1 MVLAVFAG
9 LPGVGKSTLAA
20 RVATE
25 LPATVLAVDTVDFTL
40 QRYEVT
46 EPRPGYAAYGVVAAL
61 AEVQLRI
68 GHHVI
73 IDAVN
78 PVKTARHL
86 WVELADRLTVP
97 LRVVEVVCGD
107 EAEHRRRV
115 ETRFAVRDHDGI
127 PDWVRVLERQREY
140 EPYLG
145 PRLVVDTFLAEDP
158 VAPVVAYL
166 SEPPPAPAPSAAG
179 LSSAPSAADVSARSD
194 EPEKSL

>member
-25 LPATVLAVDTVDFTL
+25 LPASVLAVDTVDFAM

-73 IDAVN
+73 IDAVS
-78 PVKTARHL
+78 PVKAARQL
-86 WVELADRLTVP
+86 WVDLAERLAVP
-97 LRVVEVVCGD
+97 LRVVAVVCGD
-107 EAEHRRRV
+107 DAEHRRRV
-115 ETRFAVRDHDGI
+115 EARYAARDHEGV
-127 PDWVRVLERQREY
+127 PDWVRVLERQAEY

-145 PRLVVDTFLAEDP
+145 PRLVVDTYLAPEP
-158 VAPVVAYL
+158 VGPVLEYL
-166 SEPPPAPAPSAAG
+166 N
-179 LSSAPSAADVSARSD
+179 
-194 EPEKSL
+194 

>member
-25 LPATVLAVDTVDFTL
+25 LPAAVLAVDTVDFTL
-40 QRYEVT
+40 RRYEVS

-61 AEVQLRI
+61 AETQLRI

-78 PVKTARHL
+78 PVRAARQL
-86 WVELADRLTVP
+86 WVDLAERMDVP

-107 EAEHRRRV
+107 DNEHRRRV
-115 ETRFAVRDHDGI
+115 EARYETRDHEGI
-127 PDWVRVLERQREY
+127 PDWVRVLERQAEY

-145 PRLVVDTFLAEDP
+145 PRLVVDTYRAKEP
-158 VAPVVAYL
+158 VGPVVQYL
-166 SEPPPAPAPSAAG
+166 S
-179 LSSAPSAADVSARSD
+179 
-194 EPEKSL
+194 

>member
-25 LPATVLAVDTVDFTL
+25 LPACVLAVDTVDFTL
-40 QRYEVT
+40 QRYEVS

-61 AEVQLRI
+61 AEVQLAN
-68 GHHVI
+68 GQHVI

-78 PVKTARHL
+78 PVKAARQL
-86 WVELADRLTVP
+86 WVDLAERLGVP

-107 EAEHRRRV
+107 DAEHRRRV
-115 ETRFAVRDHDGI
+115 EKRYETRDHDARPTTPPATLNRTKGDI
-127 PDWVRVLERQREY
+127 PDWVRVLERQKEY

-145 PRLVVDTFLAEDP
+145 PRLVVDTFFAKDP
-158 VAPVVAYL
+158 VGPVLDYL
-166 SEPPPAPAPSAAG
+166 S
-179 LSSAPSAADVSARSD
+179 
-194 EPEKSL
+194 

>member
-25 LPATVLAVDTVDFTL
+25 LPAAVLAVDTVDFTL
-40 QRYEVT
+40 RRYEVS
-46 EPRPGYAAYGVVAAL
+46 EARQGYAAYGVVAAL
-61 AEVQLRI
+61 AETQLRV

-78 PVKTARHL
+78 PVKAARQL
-86 WVELADRLTVP
+86 WVDLAERMDVP

-107 EAEHRRRV
+107 ADEHRRRV
-115 ETRFAVRDHDGI
+115 ESRYAARDHDDI
-127 PDWVRVLERQREY
+127 PDWVRVLERQAEY

-145 PRLVVDTFLAEDP
+145 PRLVVDTFLAKEP
-158 VAPVVAYL
+158 VEPVVRYL
-166 SEPPPAPAPSAAG
+166 S
-179 LSSAPSAADVSARSD
+179 
-194 EPEKSL
+194 

>member
-20 RVATE
+20 RVAAE

-46 EPRPGYAAYGVVAAL
+46 EARPGFAAYGVVAAL
-61 AEVQLRI
+61 AEVQLKI

-78 PVKTARHL
+78 PGRSARQL
-86 WVELADRLTVP
+86 WVDLAERLGVS
-97 LRVVEVVCGD
+97 LKVVEVVCGND
-107 EAEHRRRV
+107 AEHRRRV
-115 ETRFAVRDHDGI
+115 EARFAERDHDGV
-127 PDWVRVLERQREY
+127 PDWVRVLERQSEY

-145 PRLVVDTFLAEDP
+145 PRLVVDTYLAEEP
-158 VAPVVAYL
+158 VGPVVSYL
-166 SEPPPAPAPSAAG
+166 S
-179 LSSAPSAADVSARSD
+179 LS
-194 EPEKSL
+194 